1 MLDDSEAVRHM
12 HLSKERVKEVD
23 EGGGVGGGCRGHNSL
38 PRLSRASWFKRD
50 CSCSSSRPSGERG
63 VQERGNQR
71 GKRLEV
77 PVQLS
82 SQTLGKTNMQIQVVQ
97 GHAGKYMA

>member
-1 MLDDSEAVRHM
+1 MEGAGVVTHFQDSPEHPGLSETVPALPAG
-12 HLSKERVKEVD
+12 HLGK
-23 EGGGVGGGCRGHNSL
+23 RG
-38 PRLSRASWFKRD
+38 
-50 CSCSSSRPSGERG
+50 G

-82 SQTLGKTNMQIQVVQ
+82 SQTLRKTNMQIQVVQ